1 MFSTRVAG
9 AVLSTA
15 LIFPAVA
22 HAQLPPEVEAAI
34 AAPISVPAGQ
44 TTTVSLPVP
53 AEANYSGDGWNVSAS
68 GTSATITAPADGGQ
82 ISVPVSAQGMNAT
95 LTLVADGSV
104 AQEDIQEE
112 IDGAEGG
119 PNPAPAPD
127 PGSDKPAQ
135 GDKAPAGNDAE
146 GGDDRPVPAKE
157 DSNLPV
163 VPGKKPERKPAGE
176 ANLDGAEYVNLESKI
191 EGNTI
196 TAKMGLKQAYDLYQQ
211 FKDTQENDVTLR
223 YLDGEGNIIQG
234 VERDVDASS
243 RTLTLTYPEG
253 EAPDNPFIM
262 QLLRN
267 DGSGAALIVT
277 LQDPNYQSAAENLD
291 ERQQKDPEEDGGSH
305 LGWIIGGA
313 AAAVLIALIALV
325 AILKRRSSQR

>member
-1 MFSTRVAG
+1 M
-9 AVLSTA
+9 
-15 LIFPAVA
+15 
-22 HAQLPPEVEAAI
+22 
-34 AAPISVPAGQ
+34 
-44 TTTVSLPVP
+44 
-53 AEANYSGDGWNVSAS
+53 
-68 GTSATITAPADGGQ
+68 
-82 ISVPVSAQGMNAT
+82 
-95 LTLVADGSV
+95 
-104 AQEDIQEE
+104 
-112 IDGAEGG
+112 
-119 PNPAPAPD
+119 
-127 PGSDKPAQ
+127 
-135 GDKAPAGNDAE
+135 
-146 GGDDRPVPAKE
+146 
-157 DSNLPV
+157 PV

-291 ERQQKDPEEDGGSH
+291 ERQQKDPKEEDGGSH

-325 AILKRRSSQR
+325 AIRKRRSSQR